1 MRLTIQNFR
10 RIASGSYEI
19 SDKGVTLFAG
29 TNGIGKTSVLQGLGS
44 LLRGPAYVPLG
55 LPKDKLIHTGATE
68 AYLELSSNGSKR
80 TVKWPSGKS
89 TSEGATALEAS
100 EIALG
105 INSIC
110 GKVAETQTALRER
123 STILSTVLSMEPTQ
137 DDLREAIEAENLRLS
152 DKAVQTL
159 WNRLAEGDVGWIRAK
174 EEGQRLKGEWQA
186 TTGREWGSREGEAWL
201 PAGWEPSLDDA
212 SEDILAANCL
222 TARQEVEAQL
232 QAGAVERAERDRLSS
247 YIKDLA
253 IVQVQL
259 SDYEEQVIKCD
270 TIMREARQKANAPR
284 PEKSYKCAWTGKPER
299 FKDDSLWQVVEEELE
314 SQESL
319 DAWGVNQAILKAAED
334 QLDSARLDL
343 ERIKAY
349 ITEAQATQKKLE
361 EMPELTQVE
370 AARAAEAHAGERLRA
385 WQAKTKASHVH
396 KQICTNQKIV
406 RILSPEGLRA
416 NVLAR
421 ALGAFNAKLSALSA
435 IAKWPMVTLDPDF
448 IPRMGD
454 YRYQSL
460 SESAQ
465 FRVRV
470 VLQIAMA
477 QREHAPL
484 IVIDRCDQLDILGR
498 RGLMALLNKA
508 GIPAVI
514 AMTISAPEE
523 FPKLKWG
530 GEPDKWGNRS
540 YWMG

>member
-29 TNGIGKTSVLQGLGS
+29 TNGIGKTSILQGLGS

-55 LPKDKLIHTGATE
+55 LPKDKLIHGGAAE

-80 TVKWPSGKS
+80 TVRWPSGKS

-105 INSIC
+105 ISSVCDN
-110 GKVAETQTALRER
+110 VAETQTALRER
-123 STILSTVLSMEPTQ
+123 STILSTVLSMKPTQ

-152 DKAVQTL
+152 DKGVQTL
-159 WNRLAEGDVGWIRAK
+159 WNRLAEGDVGWTHAK

-186 TTGREWGSREGEAWL
+186 VTGREGGSREGEGWL
-201 PAGWEPSLDDA
+201 PTGWEPSLDDA
-212 SEDILAANCL
+212 NEETLTANCL
-222 TARQEVEAQL
+222 AARLEVERLL
-232 QAGAVERAERDRLSS
+232 QVGAVERAEYARLFSLRS
-247 YIKDLA
+247 DLGKR
-253 IVQVQL
+253 VGHVSL
-259 SDYEEQVIKCD
+259 LEQAVINV
-270 TIMREARQKANAPR
+270 EVRQQTT
-284 PEKSYKCAWTGKPER
+284 EGIFKCAWTGKPER
-299 FKDDSLWQVVEEELE
+299 LLFGVLQQADELE
-314 SQESL
+314 PSAAQ
-319 DAWGVNQAILKAAED
+319 KAAD
-334 QLDSARLDL
+334 NARLDL
-343 ERIKAY
+343 ERAKLSLL
-349 ITEAQATQKKLE
+349 EAQAAQKKLE
-361 EMPELTQVE
+361 EMPEPADNTAQVE
-370 AARAAEAHAGERLRA
+370 VARAAEAHAGERLRA

-421 ALGAFNAKLSALSA
+421 ALIAFNAELSALSI
-435 IAKWPMVTLDPDF
+435 IAKWPVVALDPDF

-454 YRYQSL
+454 YRYRSL

-484 IVIDRCDQLDILGR
+484 IVIDSCDQLDIPGR

-508 GIPAVI
+508 GIPTVI

-530 GEPDKWGNRS
+530 GELDKWGNRS